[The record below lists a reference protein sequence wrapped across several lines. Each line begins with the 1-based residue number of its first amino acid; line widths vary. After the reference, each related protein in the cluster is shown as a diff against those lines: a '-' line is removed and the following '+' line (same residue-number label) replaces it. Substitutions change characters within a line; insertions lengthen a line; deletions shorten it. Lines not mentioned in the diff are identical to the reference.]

1 MYGSKDLFGAGNEK
15 VAVPQVQAIEAGK
28 KPKLLK
34 AASPD
39 DIAALSQYLAGM
51 QIDAYLG
58 SGR

>member
-1 MYGSKDLFGAGNEK
+1 MSDLM
-15 VAVPQVQAIEAGK
+15 
-28 KPKLLK
+28 K

-51 QIDAYLG
+51 QIEAYLG